1 MRWHERTIIQSAM
14 HQHRSQMLWFRR
26 LYIIF
31 SRYMIINS
39 LTELNLESIE
49 FDILES

>member
-1 MRWHERTIIQSAM
+1 ML
-14 HQHRSQMLWFRR
+14 QHKSQMLWFRK

-31 SRYMIINS
+31 SRYMLINS
-39 LTELNLESIE
+39 LTELTLESIE